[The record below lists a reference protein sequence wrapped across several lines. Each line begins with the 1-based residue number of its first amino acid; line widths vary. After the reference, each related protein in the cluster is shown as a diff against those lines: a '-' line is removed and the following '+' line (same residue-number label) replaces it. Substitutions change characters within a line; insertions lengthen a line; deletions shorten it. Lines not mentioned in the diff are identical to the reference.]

1 MRRFRGFLDCGQEAM
16 AKTMES
22 KSENEIK
29 LKRVGG
35 EQVGIMK
42 ESRATKVPPTER
54 KRKKA
59 M

>member
-1 MRRFRGFLDCGQEAM
+1 M

-42 ESRATKVPPTER
+42 ESRATKVPPTAR